1 MQIAFPFNNLSW
13 HVNVKRNPGGKK
25 KMYSAECG
33 VRQGGPNENTVERDR
48 SDNYKL
54 KCGTKGKK
62 VPYLTFAT

>member
-1 MQIAFPFNNLSW
+1 MLSATP
-13 HVNVKRNPGGKK
+13 VARK
-25 KMYSAECG
+25 KMSSAECG
-33 VRQGGPNENTVERDR
+33 VRQGGRDENTVERDR

>member
-1 MQIAFPFNNLSW
+1 MLSATP
-13 HVNVKRNPGGKK
+13 VARK
-25 KMYSAECG
+25 KMSSAECG
-33 VRQGGPNENTVERDR
+33 VRHGGPNENTVERDR